1 MDRTVLLSHEL
12 LMEMDDVT
20 LHLFVGGIGIRTG
33 ADRFLGEANFFP
45 SVKDGSFVASP
56 SEKWRLHT
64 LGSFGRSVS
73 SMPRASSH
81 CCLSGITLGILCIC
95 TVGSR
100 AFVCLQTMHDLPV
113 GILYLSDSYVQ
124 KRIQAADI
132 DRS

>member
-12 LMEMDDVT
+12 LMKMDDVT
-20 LHLFVGGIGIRTG
+20 LHLFVGGIGIQTG

-81 CCLSGITLGILCIC
+81 CFLSGITLGILCIC

>member
-1 MDRTVLLSHEL
+1 MNRS
-12 LMEMDDVT
+12 
-20 LHLFVGGIGIRTG
+20 RS
-33 ADRFLGEANFFP
+33 FLGEANFFP

-73 SMPRASSH
+73 SMPRAPSH
-81 CCLSGITLGILCIC
+81 YCLSGITLGVLCIC
-95 TVGSR
+95 IVGSIVV
-100 AFVCLQTMHDLPV
+100 ACLQTMHDLPV

-132 DRS
+132 ARS